1 MRVIAV
7 SKSELEDLLAFQ
19 IRAAELPEP
28 EREYRFFPE
37 RRFRADFAFVKQRLL
52 IEINGGLYMPRSGHR
67 TAKGVLRDMTKA
79 NLAALGGWL
88 YLQFSADQVQDG
100 SALNIIETVLKEQPF
115 NAIEMLWNT

>member
-1 MRVIAV
+1 M
-7 SKSELEDLLAFQ
+7 KSELEDLLAFQ

-28 EREYRFFPE
+28 EREYRFYPE